1 MRMAEGSSRPDS
13 LPSSVPRRGFFAAVI
28 WATGALMAAVYAIP
42 GLAYLLA
49 PALKKAQTEEWIPLG
64 PASKVEPGVPTL
76 FRADIQRQTG
86 WIVNEEQLTVYV
98 LTSDGRT
105 YVALS
110 NVCTHLGCRVR
121 WVEDQQT
128 FFCPCHN
135 GVFDKAGGV
144 VAGPPPR
151 PLDQYPVRVEDGQL
165 YIQGG

>member
-1 MRMAEGSSRPDS
+1 MVDAESTSDS
-13 LPSSVPRRGFFAAVI
+13 HSSVPRRKFFTLAIVAA
-28 WATGALMAAVYAIP
+28 GALITAIYSIP
-42 GLAYLLA
+42 GVAYLLA
-49 PALKKAQTEEWIPLG
+49 PALKKIESETWIPLG

-76 FRADIQRQTG
+76 FRADVRRQTG

-98 LTSDGRT
+98 LTEDGRN

-121 WVEDQQT
+121 WVEGEQQ

-135 GVFDKAGGV
+135 GVFDKDGRV

-151 PLDQYPVRVEDGQL
+151 PLDQHPVKVEDGQI
-165 YIQGG
+165 YVQGG

>member
-1 MRMAEGSSRPDS
+1 MADAESTPDS
-13 LPSSVPRRGFFAAVI
+13 LSSQVPRRRFLSLAIVAAGGLI
-28 WATGALMAAVYAIP
+28 TAIYAIP

-49 PALKKAQTEEWIPLG
+49 PALKKIASETWIPLG

-76 FRADIQRQTG
+76 FRADVRRQTG

-98 LTSDGRT
+98 LTDDGRN

-121 WVEDQQT
+121 WVEGEQQ

-135 GVFDKAGGV
+135 GVFDKAGLV
-144 VAGPPPR
+144 VSGPPPR
-151 PLDQYPVRVEDGQL
+151 PLDPYPVKVEDGQL

>member
-1 MRMAEGSSRPDS
+1 MAHAESTPDS
-13 LPSSVPRRGFFAAVI
+13 LSSQVPRRRFMALAILAAGGMI
-28 WATGALMAAVYAIP
+28 TAIYAIP

-49 PALKKAQTEEWIPLG
+49 PALKKIESETWLPLG

-76 FRADIQRQTG
+76 FRADVRRQTG
-86 WIVNEEQLTVYV
+86 WIVNEEQLTAYV
-98 LTSDGRT
+98 LTDDGRN

-121 WVEDQQT
+121 WVEGEQK

-135 GVFDKAGGV
+135 GVFDKAGLV
-144 VAGPPPR
+144 VSGPPPR
-151 PLDQYPVRVEDGQL
+151 PLDQYPVKVEDGQL